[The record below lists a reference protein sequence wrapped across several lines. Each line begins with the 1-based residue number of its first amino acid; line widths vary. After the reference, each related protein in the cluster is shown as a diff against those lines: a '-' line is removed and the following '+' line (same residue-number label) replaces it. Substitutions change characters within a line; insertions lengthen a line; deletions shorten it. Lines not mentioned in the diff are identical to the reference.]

1 MLLEKDS
8 SVSIQDTNIQCL
20 ATKIHKVSNGLSPP
34 IVSSIFAQKNLTLTM
49 FDLILSFPYLLLC
62 LYFTGLKACLILVQL
77 SGIFFLIVTK
87 TYQILV
93 FLKTELKHGSLKIIP
108 ADFAK
113 HFIFITFLD
122 LALHRF
128 LLR

>member
-93 FLKTELKHGSLKIIP
+93 FLKNRIKTWKPENYPCRLCKT
-108 ADFAK
+108 F
-113 HFIFITFLD
+113 HFHYISRLGFT
-122 LALHRF
+122 
-128 LLR
+128 